1 MSKNPNK
8 WFQPFFIKK
17 RKERISHRAHP
28 NGIKVRLRRYKKPIN
43 GYSFGVEVKKKGKWE
58 LIDVF
63 KTENKACLE
72 IAKQLNLLDLMCD
85 LS

>member
-1 MSKNPNK
+1 MTKRRDT
-8 WFQPFFIKK
+8 WLEPFFIKK

-58 LIDVF
+58 LIDMF
-63 KTENKACLE
+63 ITEDEACLE
-72 IAKQLNLLDLMCD
+72 ITRQLDLLDLMID